1 MSNVCIC
8 VSMCVLFHYSPA
20 FESSMYDA
28 KKDVVSHVNTRVS
41 LSNQNNDV
49 EATWSLSKKGLQV
62 DGFLV
67 WKFFDNVYYRIH
79 LNASQNS
86 MVRVLVLQAHI
97 MNLKLFHM
105 IYTYTPRIYFLDN
118 CQAGFNWIILWI
130 LSTWAVSLV
139 RTETSLM
146 VSSSVLYNC

>member
-41 LSNQNNDV
+41 LSNQNNNV
-49 EATWSLSKKGLQV
+49 EATWSLSKKGFQV

-67 WKFFDNVYYRIH
+67 WNFFEIVYYEIH

-86 MVRVLVLQAHI
+86 M
-97 MNLKLFHM
+97 
-105 IYTYTPRIYFLDN
+105 
-118 CQAGFNWIILWI
+118 
-130 LSTWAVSLV
+130 
-139 RTETSLM
+139 
-146 VSSSVLYNC
+146 SSSSSRLTSPYKESQTVSYDIHIHTQNLLFR